1 MAVAIVLLHVVGFG
15 LLWAGSG
22 GNHVLSGG
30 ATFGVATG
38 LLAYTL
44 GLRHAFDA
52 DHISAIDNVTRK
64 LVADGRRP
72 LSVGFW
78 FSLGHSTVV
87 LALAVLLAFGVDALG
102 AAVTD
107 QDSLLHT
114 VTGLIGPIVSTAFL
128 LLIALANVALL
139 RAALRRRRTLRT
151 APEADGAAAPDGPL
165 LGGPLAYVFGPLIRR
180 VDAAW
185 KMYPLG
191 FFFGLGFDT
200 ATEVALLVLA
210 GGGVAAGLP
219 VPAILALPII
229 FAAGMCT
236 CDTVNGLFMRA
247 TYDRATSDRRLK
259 SSYDVVVTGLS
270 VAVALSIG
278 LIQAISIA
286 GEQLDLTGGIFAW
299 AEGLDMTIVGYAIV
313 ALFVVVWALMLL
325 RLRRGVPGPPRAGHA
340 R

>member
-1 MAVAIVLLHVVGFG
+1 MVVLIVVLHVVGFG

-87 LALAVLLAFGVDALG
+87 LALAILLAFGVDALG
-102 AAVTD
+102 SAVSNE
-107 QDSLLHT
+107 DSVLHV

-128 LLIALANVALL
+128 LVIALANVALL
-139 RAALRRRRTLRT
+139 RAALRRRRALVS
-151 APEADGAAAPDGPL
+151 AAEGEEDPQPDGPL
-165 LGGPLAYVFGPLIRR
+165 VHGPLAYVFGPLIRR

-219 VPAILALPII
+219 VTAILALPII
-229 FAAGMCT
+229 FAAGMCM
-236 CDTVNGLFMRA
+236 CDTVNGLFMRV
-247 TYDRATSDRRLK
+247 TYDRATTDRRLK
-259 SSYDVVVTGLS
+259 STYDVVVTGLS

-278 LIQAISIA
+278 IIQAISIA

-299 AEGLDMTIVGYAIV
+299 ADGLDMTIVGYAIV
-313 ALFVVVWALMLL
+313 ALFVAVWALMLL
-325 RLRRGVPGPPRAGHA
+325 RLRRGVPSPPRAGA
-340 R
+340 AL